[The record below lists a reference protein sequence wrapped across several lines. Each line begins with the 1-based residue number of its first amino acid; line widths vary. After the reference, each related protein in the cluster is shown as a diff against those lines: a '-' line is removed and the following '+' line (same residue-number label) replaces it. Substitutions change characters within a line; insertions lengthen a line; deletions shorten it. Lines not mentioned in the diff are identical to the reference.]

1 MTKSSFK
8 KAKVA
13 FEFQKDSAGDLCD
26 YADGT
31 VTGLTGNTNITVV
44 PVPIGPA
51 TNPLSI
57 MALVAVVRGYLARI
71 AAGDKSTALT
81 TLLGGAVNDLMQA
94 LTSNGHSIEDQA
106 NTIARGDLNRAN
118 GIITS
123 TGHKLKKKGKA
134 HPRSFEGLKSDRT
147 TLHLRWKSEGRLA
160 DYGVR
165 YAPTTGKDVFPDAL
179 NSAKVIPNRTV
190 QLIITGLKSGTWI
203 AVQYGYKLGVPR
215 TGTGTTTGANTQRTA
230 TPVASS
236 KHVPTYADG
245 TEPLLWS
252 YTIYLLVP

>member
-1 MTKSSFK
+1 MIRSTFK

-13 FEFQKDSAGDLCD
+13 FEFQKDSPGDLCD

-71 AAGDKSTALT
+71 SAGDKSTTLT
-81 TLLGGAVNDLMQA
+81 TLLGGAVNDLMQG

-106 NTIARGDLNRAN
+106 NTIARGDINRAN

-147 TLHLRWKSEGRLA
+147 TLHLRWKATKLA
-160 DYGVR
+160 TYGVR
-165 YAPTTGKDVFPDAL
+165 YAITTGENVFPDAL
-179 NSAKVIPNRTV
+179 NSAKVIPNRTT
-190 QLIITGLKSGTWI
+190 QLILTGLKSGTWI
-203 AVQYGYKLGVPR
+203 AVQYGYKLGIPHS
-215 TGTGTTTGANTQRTA
+215 GTGTPTGANTQRTA
-230 TPVASS
+230 TPVAHT
-236 KHVPTYADG
+236 KNVPTYADG

>member
-1 MTKSSFK
+1 MIRSTFK

-13 FEFQKDSAGDLCD
+13 FDFQKDTASELCT

-31 VTGLTGNTNITVV
+31 VTGLTGNTTISVV

-57 MALVAVVRGYLARI
+57 MALTAVVRGFLARI
-71 AAGDKSTALT
+71 SAGDKSTTLT
-81 TLLGGAVNDLMQA
+81 TLLTGAVNDLMQG

-106 NTIARGDLNRAN
+106 NTIARGDLNRAH

-123 TGHKLKKKGKA
+123 TGNKLKKKGVA

-147 TLHLRWKSEGRLA
+147 TLHLRWKAVKLA

-165 YAPTTGKDVFPDAL
+165 YAPTTGENVFPAAL
-179 NSAKVIPNRTV
+179 PTAKIIPNGTT
-190 QLIITGLKSGTWI
+190 QLIITGLRSGTWI
-203 AVQYGYKLGVPR
+203 AVQYGYKLRIPH
-215 TGTGTTTGANTQRTA
+215 TGTGTATGAATQRTA
-230 TPVASS
+230 TPVASA